1 MPTSISFWDHPL
13 DKLEEALSIRKQI
26 AALQSKLSGL
36 FGSEDSETPTPATQT
51 RKPTKKGK
59 RTMSP
64 EARERIAAAQRARW
78 AKQKG
83 TATSTP
89 QTAKTPKKKGG
100 LTPEGRAKLAA
111 SMKARWAARKKG
123 APALNATAASTVA
136 RKPKAKR
143 NVSPEARAKMAE
155 AARKRWAAVK
165 AK

>member
-1 MPTSISFWDHPL
+1 MPTTSSFWDHPI

-36 FGSEDSETPTPATQT
+36 FGSDDSKTPTPTAQ
-51 RKPTKKGK
+51 RSKPQKSGK

-83 TATSTP
+83 TTTSTSP
-89 QTAKTPKKKGG
+89 TSKAPKKKGG

-111 SMKARWAARKKG
+111 SMKARWADRKKG
-123 APALNATAASTVA
+123 ASAPNATAASTTA
-136 RKPKAKR
+136 KKAKR
-143 NVSPEARAKMAE
+143 NISPEARAKMA
-155 AARKRWAAVK
+155 AAAKKRWAAVK